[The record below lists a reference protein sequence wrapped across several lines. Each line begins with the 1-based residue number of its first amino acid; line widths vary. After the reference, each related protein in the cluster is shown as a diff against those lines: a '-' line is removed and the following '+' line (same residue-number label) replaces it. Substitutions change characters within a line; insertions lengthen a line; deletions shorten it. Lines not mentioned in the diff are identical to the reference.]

1 MHSAPAVTYPV
12 GRCHMQGRLTL
23 ALWGLGAAVCA
34 LWIRDAGRI
43 GWPQGLALLLWLL
56 TGALALRSLRAAPEG
71 SLRWDGQQW
80 NWQAG
85 SNSLSGTVRPAL
97 DLQPWILLEFRP
109 HAGASRWFWLA
120 RATDPTRWDALR
132 RALWS
137 RASRAG
143 AGLGHPGE
151 GADGLTQV
159 GPGRA

>member
-12 GRCHMQGRLTL
+12 GRCHMQGWLTL
-23 ALWGLGAAVCA
+23 VLSGLGAAVCA

-56 TGALALRSLRAAPEG
+56 TVLLALRSLRAAPGG

-80 NWQAG
+80 TWQVG
-85 SNSLSGTVRPAL
+85 SSSLSGTVRPAL
-97 DLQPWILLEFRP
+97 DFQPWVLLAFRP
-109 HAGASRWFWLA
+109 HAGASRWLWLA
-120 RATDPTRWDALR
+120 RTTEPTRWDALR

-143 AGLGHPGE
+143 AGHSGA
-151 GADGLTQV
+151 GADGLTHA